1 MQVVSSVLGM
11 VKEPK
16 RAKSRIERTMVR
28 ILVRAGKQHVKLR
41 KLSFVTC

>member
-1 MQVVSSVLGM
+1 M

-16 RAKSRIERTMVR
+16 REKSRIERKMVRILVR